1 MQHGTRGWNTHCYYV
16 DALDAKNH
24 DTILSQVN
32 WYLGIK
38 DQEAD
43 MVKRKSKH
51 PFPMTGNKIQS
62 QEADGSYRIC
72 SMGHEDGI
80 LTATTI
86 IQKEIMAQTP
96 EKVANIAI
104 DLGTSQEKVANIDLG
119 TSQEKVAN
127 IDLGTSVVV
136 AVEISG
142 DTAKVVASFP
152 ALYDLKSR
160 QQVDA
165 LDAENHDTIVSQV
178 KRYLGIKD
186 MVKRESKHPFP
197 MTGNKSTEL
206 VPISIQTQTT
216 DLAG

>member
-51 PFPMTGNKIQS
+51 PFPMTGKKIPS
-62 QEADGSYRIC
+62 QEAGGS
-72 SMGHEDGI
+72 
-80 LTATTI
+80 
-86 IQKEIMAQTP
+86 QKEIMAQTP
-96 EKVANIAI
+96 EKVANIA
-104 DLGTSQEKVANIDLG
+104 
-119 TSQEKVAN
+119 

-152 ALYDLKSR
+152 VLYDLKSR

-178 KRYLGIKD
+178 KWYLGIKD

>member
-51 PFPMTGNKIQS
+51 PFPMTGNK
-62 QEADGSYRIC
+62 
-72 SMGHEDGI
+72 
-80 LTATTI
+80 
-86 IQKEIMAQTP
+86 
-96 EKVANIAI
+96 
-104 DLGTSQEKVANIDLG
+104 
-119 TSQEKVAN
+119 
-127 IDLGTSVVV
+127 
-136 AVEISG
+136 
-142 DTAKVVASFP
+142 
-152 ALYDLKSR
+152 
-160 QQVDA
+160 
-165 LDAENHDTIVSQV
+165 
-178 KRYLGIKD
+178 
-186 MVKRESKHPFP
+186 
-197 MTGNKSTEL
+197 STEL